1 MKVLPTT
8 AMALM
13 LGHLAT
19 AIKLLTVQVLLM
31 SAMPHL
37 TRLVMQVTVSQFNS
51 SSALH
56 SYSANAL
63 LVEAN
68 SNMVHVVTVCSS
80 DDSIVLSIVTK
91 FSVFPSVCFSLLP

>member
-1 MKVLPTT
+1 LFAVLKVLPTT

-37 TRLVMQVTVSQFNS
+37 TRLVMQVTVSQF
-51 SSALH
+51 
-56 SYSANAL
+56 
-63 LVEAN
+63 
-68 SNMVHVVTVCSS
+68 
-80 DDSIVLSIVTK
+80 
-91 FSVFPSVCFSLLP
+91 